1 MIREMGMRMLIPEI
15 HDIKDKDIQNF
26 VRKALN
32 ELVDEKF
39 FIIPASSTGKYHPT
53 YSAGVGGLLRH
64 TKAACYIGK
73 ALCEAEM
80 ICQEDKDLIQA
91 ALILHDINK
100 PAKEHPYLVRETLS
114 PLKEEFPSTY
124 EKVIELI
131 ESHHGQWGEY
141 PINTYQKRIVHLADY
156 ISSQKGL
163 IFSYD
168 QGTDYSDLL
177 WEEK

>member
-1 MIREMGMRMLIPEI
+1 MLEPEI
-15 HDIKDKDIQNF
+15 EAIHDTDIKYF
-26 VRKALN
+26 VKKALK

-73 ALCEAEM
+73 TICEAEM
-80 ICQEDKDLIQA
+80 ILSRNRDFIQA

-100 PAKEHPYLVRETLS
+100 PDKEHPYTVWQTLL
-114 PLKEEFPSTY
+114 PLKEEFP
-124 EKVIELI
+124 VIYRIIVELI
-131 ESHHGQWGEY
+131 ESHHGQWGKR
-141 PINTYQKRIVHLADY
+141 PVSNCPFKRIVHLADY
-156 ISSQKGL
+156 LSSQKGL

>member
-15 HDIKDKDIQNF
+15 HDIKDRDIQNF

-32 ELVDEKF
+32 EIVDEKF

-80 ICQEDKDLIQA
+80 VCSRDRDMIIA

-100 PAKEHPYLVRETLS
+100 PDKEHPYMVRETLS
-114 PLKEEFPSTY
+114 PLEEEFPIIY
-124 EKVIELI
+124 KVVVELI
-131 ESHHGQWGEY
+131 ESHHGQWGSV
-141 PINTYQKRIVHLADY
+141 PINSYSQRIVHLADY

-163 IFSYD
+163 IFSHD